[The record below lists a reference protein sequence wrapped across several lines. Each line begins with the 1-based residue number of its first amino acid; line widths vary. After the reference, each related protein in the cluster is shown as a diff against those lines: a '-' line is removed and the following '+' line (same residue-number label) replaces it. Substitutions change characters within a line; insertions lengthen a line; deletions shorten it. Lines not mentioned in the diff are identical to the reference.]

1 MTVLGGSGQQS
12 ARVLDAM
19 GAHWRAPAAPVHLLD
34 GPPGLYT
41 TRLLWGNT
49 ITALTASQ
57 PSVRGAHPARLRLD
71 EADEMR
77 LPILEAAQ
85 GQPMDQGAVRAQT
98 VIASTHQHPDGTM
111 TAVLRRAAEQGWPVY
126 EWCYRETLEPH
137 GWLTEDQVTRKR
149 IEITAQMWRTEF
161 DLQEPSAEGRAID
174 PEAVEWA
181 FDAALGAAGA
191 AVLDHGWEAT
201 PTTAAAASA
210 GWYAHGADWA
220 QAVDFT
226 VVVTLRCDVKPLQL
240 VAATRTH
247 RRPWPV
253 MIGILN
259 DIGTRYPG
267 PVAHDA
273 TGGGTVVAE
282 YVTLH
287 DVIDFQMTGRQRRD
301 LFISYIAA
309 LERHELKL
317 PRLDPFYREHKYC
330 RVDDLFGNGHPP
342 DTVVAMALAYHAFR
356 TGRQPGDYGIT
367 I

>member
-1 MTVLGGSGQQS
+1 M
-12 ARVLDAM
+12 
-19 GAHWRAPAAPVHLLD
+19 RASSDSCTNA
-34 GPPGLYT
+34 
-41 TRLLWGNT
+41 
-49 ITALTASQ
+49 
-57 PSVRGAHPARLRLD
+57 
-71 EADEMR
+71 
-77 LPILEAAQ
+77 
-85 GQPMDQGAVRAQT
+85 
-98 VIASTHQHPDGTM
+98 
-111 TAVLRRAAEQGWPVY
+111 
-126 EWCYRETLEPH
+126 
-137 GWLTEDQVTRKR
+137 
-149 IEITAQMWRTEF
+149 
-161 DLQEPSAEGRAID
+161 
-174 PEAVEWA
+174 
-181 FDAALGAAGA
+181 
-191 AVLDHGWEAT
+191 
-201 PTTAAAASA
+201 
-210 GWYAHGADWA
+210 A

-259 DIGTRYPG
+259 AIGTRYPG

-317 PRLDPFYREHKYC
+317 PRLEPFYREHKYC

-356 TGRQPGDYGIT
+356 TGRQPGDYGVT

>member
-1 MTVLGGSGQQS
+1 M
-12 ARVLDAM
+12 
-19 GAHWRAPAAPVHLLD
+19 
-34 GPPGLYT
+34 
-41 TRLLWGNT
+41 
-49 ITALTASQ
+49 
-57 PSVRGAHPARLRLD
+57 
-71 EADEMR
+71 
-77 LPILEAAQ
+77 
-85 GQPMDQGAVRAQT
+85 
-98 VIASTHQHPDGTM
+98 
-111 TAVLRRAAEQGWPVY
+111 
-126 EWCYRETLEPH
+126 
-137 GWLTEDQVTRKR
+137 
-149 IEITAQMWRTEF
+149 
-161 DLQEPSAEGRAID
+161 
-174 PEAVEWA
+174 
-181 FDAALGAAGA
+181 
-191 AVLDHGWEAT
+191 
-201 PTTAAAASA
+201 
-210 GWYAHGADWA
+210 
-220 QAVDFT
+220 
-226 VVVTLRCDVKPLQL
+226 VVTLRCDVTPLQL

-287 DVIDFQMTGRQRRD
+287 DVIDFQMSARQRRD

-356 TGRQPGDYGIT
+356 TGRQPGDYGVT